1 MDPFQLWK
9 PDMEITSDDENAND
23 DEDEDEDSCEKA
35 HTNQWLKRKSIHDM
49 V

>member
-23 DEDEDEDSCEKA
+23 DEDEDSCEKA

>member
-23 DEDEDEDSCEKA
+23 DDDSCEKT
-35 HTNQWLKRKSIHDM
+35 HTNEWLKRKSIHDM

>member
-9 PDMEITSDDENAND
+9 PDMEITSDE
-23 DEDEDEDSCEKA
+23 EDEDDDDDSFKKA
-35 HTNQWLKRKSIHDM
+35 HKNQWLRRKSIHDI